1 MANHTDNSIWT
12 LAETASGRINPVSFE
27 VIARAV
33 DLRRRLVG
41 SKVVSVLVGGPL
53 PDDEVRGLIYHGAD
67 EVICARDPRLE
78 HFVAD
83 TYTRVLLDLVHRW
96 KPTVFLAAA
105 TTYGRT
111 LMPYLAAKLGAGL
124 TADCTVLDV
133 EEGTGLLLQTR
144 PAIGGNILA
153 TIKTEHARPQMA
165 TVRPHSTEVLAPD
178 RRRMGAIL
186 ETTPD
191 ARWLKTGVAFLGLE
205 TSDRDATP
213 ITEARKIVAGGRG
226 LGKADAFTLVYQLAE
241 ALEAAVGASRE
252 AVDRGWISYPHQIG
266 LSGKTVTPDLYLAL
280 GVSGAIQ
287 HLAGMQTAKHVIAIN
302 EDPDAQIFDVADLGV
317 VGDLHEIVPLLIE
330 RIRARKQGEACNTDS

>member
-1 MANHTDNSIWT
+1 MANHIDSSIWA
-12 LAETASGRINPVSFE
+12 LAEAANGRINPVSFE

-33 DLRRRLVG
+33 DLRRRLAG
-41 SKVVSVLVGGPL
+41 SKVVSVLINGPL
-53 PDDEVRGLIYHGAD
+53 PDEEVRELVYHGAD
-67 EVICARDPRLE
+67 EVIYARDARLE

-83 TYTRVLLDLVHRW
+83 IYARVLLDLVQRW
-96 KPTVFLAAA
+96 NPAVFLAAA

-111 LMPYLAAKLGAGL
+111 LMPYLAAKLATGL
-124 TADCTVLDV
+124 TADCTVLDI

-165 TVRPHSTEVLAPD
+165 TVRPHSTEVPAPD
-178 RRRMGAIL
+178 RHRTGAIL

-191 ARWLKTGVAFLGLE
+191 ARWLNSGVTFLGKE
-205 TSDRDATP
+205 TSDQDAVP
-213 ITEARKIVAGGRG
+213 ITEARKIVSGGRG

-241 ALEAAVGASRE
+241 ALDAAVGASRE

-287 HLAGMQTAKHVIAIN
+287 HLAGMQTAKHIIAIN
-302 EDPDAQIFDVADLGV
+302 EDPDAQIFDVADLGI
-317 VGDLHEIVPLLIE
+317 VGNLHEIIPPLIE
-330 RIRARKQGEACNTDS
+330 RIRARKQGEACDTDS